1 MDYALMVEP
10 QVGGTYE
17 DLLDLARW
25 AQHQGL
31 VAIARSDHYLDQ
43 EVSAHATDAFATLAG
58 LARDT
63 EQILLTVLVTPIT
76 FRHPAV
82 IAKTAA
88 TIDEMSGG
96 RLELGVGTGWMETEH
111 EQFGMDLMA
120 LRERFSRLYES
131 LAYISAAFGRTEG
144 GYAGRHYS
152 LDPIE
157 VLPRPTGRIPIIVG
171 GNGPNKTPTIAGRF
185 GDEYNSF
192 VDDAAGL
199 RRRMTV
205 LRDAASESG
214 RDPDEILVST
224 VLPLFFGADEADY
237 REVMDEAAMQR
248 DTTRVRLEERLSDR
262 SIPFGTAERLA
273 EWAEGAAALGV
284 GRIYIQ
290 AYKHLAAI
298 DTSRLER
305 LLGVALS

>member
-1 MDYALMVEP
+1 MVEP

-17 DLLDLARW
+17 DLLGLARW
-25 AQHQGL
+25 AHGRGL
-31 VAIARSDHYLDQ
+31 VSIARSDHYLDQ
-43 EVSAHATDAFATLAG
+43 EKSAHATDAFATLAG

-63 EQILLTVLVTPIT
+63 EQIMLTVLVTPIT

-96 RLELGVGTGWMETEH
+96 RLELGVGTGWMESEH
-111 EQFGMDLMA
+111 EKFGMDLME

-131 LAYISAAFGRTEG
+131 LAYISAAFGRTNG

-171 GNGPNKTPTIAGRF
+171 GNGPKKTPTIAGRF

-192 VDDAAGL
+192 VDDDAGL
-199 RRRMTV
+199 RERLTV
-205 LRDAASESG
+205 MRDAAAETG

-224 VLPLFFGADEADY
+224 ALPLFFGADDADY
-237 REVMDEAAMQR
+237 RELMDEAAAQR
-248 DTTRVRLEERLSDR
+248 DTTRSQLEERLSDR
-262 SIPFGTAERLA
+262 AIPFGTAERLA
-273 EWAEGAAALGV
+273 EWAHGAEALGV
-284 GRIYIQ
+284 GRTYIQ
-290 AYKHLAAI
+290 VYKHLAAI
-298 DTSRLER
+298 DTERLER
-305 LLGVALS
+305 LLAVVR